1 MGIGKYRM
9 NDINT
14 WFPSLNRFRETH
26 SCSSLHD
33 WQARRAN
40 LRYRDTDGSVR
51 FAHTLNNTA
60 IATPRLLAA
69 LVENDQAATGE
80 IRVPEVLRPY
90 LRQRELL

>member
-40 LRYRDTDGSVR
+40 LRYRDTDGTVR